1 MNDAGS
7 EKMSLSGTRWRS
19 FRFAFSGLLSLLK
32 EEQNA
37 VIQSIILII
46 VIISGVLLDI
56 SKTDWITIIIVSASV
71 LAFECFNTAI
81 ENLCD
86 FVTTEKNDKIRK
98 IKDLAAAGVLISAIG
113 SAFVGLIIFIPE
125 ILDLFR

>member
-1 MNDAGS
+1 MEELQICFQRIAVS
-7 EKMSLSGTRWRS
+7 FERGTECSHPIYYFDYCNYFRS
-19 FRFAFSGLLSLLK
+19 SPGYFY
-32 EEQNA
+32 
-37 VIQSIILII
+37 
-46 VIISGVLLDI
+46 
-56 SKTDWITIIIVSASV
+56 KTDWITIIIVSASV

-125 ILDLFR
+125 ILDLFG